1 MWSFLLNDA
10 ADTKL
15 LSRAINYLVPI
26 ILFQTNSKLCIWRF
40 WRYVQVFGYSV
51 SGVVLNVKQAGGT
64 TQIPIS
70 NLTGND
76 SRIRKW
82 FLLKFKITKA
92 ATAVLRC

>member
-1 MWSFLLNDA
+1 MVFLPNDA

-15 LSRAINYLVPI
+15 PRRAINCLGPI
-26 ILFQTNSKLCIWRF
+26 ILFQTYSKLRVWRF

-76 SRIRKW
+76 ARIRKW
-82 FLLKFKITKA
+82 FLLKIVKF
-92 ATAVLRC
+92 ATAALRC